1 LPSSEEGADVP
12 VDERLLEILACPNC
26 RGRVE
31 YLAAEETIVC
41 RGECGYRYPVR
52 DDIPVML
59 IDEATKP

>member
-1 LPSSEEGADVP
+1 MAL
-12 VDERLLEILACPNC
+12 DEKLLEILACPNC
-26 RGRVE
+26 RGDVE
-31 YLAAEETIVC
+31 YLSQEDVIVC